1 VEFLAGSNNSV
12 LIDNCDA
19 LQGVTVTLAVTED
32 LVTSDNGGFS
42 LQLNC
47 YPLAGTTSVGLALN
61 WIQFVIC
68 VSDNYEDNSATFEWQ
83 AWALGATAFPPGYQ
97 VPPGTTNAN
106 QPVPPFPQPNPKITD
121 VPSNQLPKGSSL
133 AIALTTGPSPY
144 GVTAAK
150 FTVQLAGA
158 AEQSVVL
165 NFPAGN
171 PDAQFPIA
179 GFQVDLVGPGNLAR
193 ATFTSGAGELTY
205 SVVSGSLSV
214 QDGGV
219 GSACGQ
225 YQAVTGENSNVVY
238 DPVTPVSGS
247 ALSQGFALAS
257 KVVASQAVEGGVF
270 FLVNDGTVMF
280 ALDGTEAWPAV
291 VVDKTATAF
300 QALSA
305 SQVYVLGSDGN
316 LWLEQGPWSAMTR
329 VPVDGNVAAFQ
340 ALSSSEA
347 YVLGTDGN
355 LWHETGPWATMTRT
369 HVDGNVAAFQAL
381 SSSEAYVL
389 GTDGNLWDEAGP
401 WATMTRARVDGSV
414 RAFQPLPSSA
424 GDPPQAYVLGDDGTL
439 WLEQGPWNTMTRVRA
454 DGNVAAFQALSASSA
469 YVLGG
474 DGNLWL
480 ESGPWASMTRAQVDG
495 NVATFEA
502 ISAGQAYVIGTDG
515 NLWNESGPWATVPPD
530 RHQVGGGIYP

>member
-19 LQGVTVTLAVTED
+19 LQGVTVKLAVTED
-32 LVTSDNGGFS
+32 LVTTNNGGFS

-47 YPLAGTTSVGLALN
+47 YPLSGTTSVGLVLN
-61 WIQFVIC
+61 WIQFVIY
-68 VSDNYEDNSATFEWQ
+68 VSDSYYDNSATFEWQ
-83 AWALGATAFPPGYQ
+83 AWALGATAFPPGYP

-133 AIALTTGPSPY
+133 NIALTTGPSPH

-150 FTVQLAGA
+150 FTVQLPGA

-165 NFPAGN
+165 NFPADN

-205 SVVSGSLSV
+205 SVASGSLSV

-238 DPVTPVSGS
+238 DPVTPASGS
-247 ALSQGFALAS
+247 TLSQGFALAS
-257 KVVASQAVEGGVF
+257 KVVASQAAEGGVF
-270 FLVNDGTVMF
+270 FLVNDGTLMF

-305 SQVYVLGSDGN
+305 NQAYVLGSDRN

-329 VPVDGNVAAFQ
+329 VQVDGSVAAFQ
-340 ALSSSEA
+340 ALNADEA
-347 YVLGTDGN
+347 YVLDTDGN
-355 LWHETGPWATMTRT
+355 LWDETGPWATMTRT
-369 HVDGNVAAFQAL
+369 HVDG
-381 SSSEAYVL
+381 
-389 GTDGNLWDEAGP
+389 
-401 WATMTRARVDGSV
+401 SV
-414 RAFQPLPSSA
+414 RAFQPLPSPA
-424 GDPPQAYVLGDDGTL
+424 GNTPQAYVLGDDGNL
-439 WLEQGPWNTMTRVRA
+439 WLEQGPWNAMTRVQV

-469 YVLGG
+469 YVLGD

-480 ESGPWASMTRAQVDG
+480 ESGPRASMTRVRVDG
-495 NVATFEA
+495 NVAAFEA
-502 ISAGQAYVIGTDG
+502 INADQAYVIGTDG
-515 NLWNESGPWATVPPD
+515 NLWNESGPWTKAPPD
-530 RHQVGGGIYP
+530 RHEVGGGIYP